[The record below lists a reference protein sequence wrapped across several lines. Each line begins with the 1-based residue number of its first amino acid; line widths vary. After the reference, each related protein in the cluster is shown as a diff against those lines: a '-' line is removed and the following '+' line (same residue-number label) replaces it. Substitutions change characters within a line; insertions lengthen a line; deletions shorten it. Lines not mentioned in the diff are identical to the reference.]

1 MTVPRTVGAILK
13 EHTTLEVECID
24 RMYLNVYVPP
34 LQHEGGVA
42 RFFRTHRGHP
52 VVSSVLMAPIS
63 KAFVAAIE
71 TFAATQ
77 RIPLITFAKD
87 ERKDDVMAARLAHF
101 REDEGVVF
109 IGKAQEKTPVFRTEK
124 RVNPRTGQR
133 YPWLARSTAMVNHFY
148 FYAVDRDFGP
158 FFLKFGTYFPYTGK
172 LCLNGHEYVK
182 RQLAQ
187 RGMAYEALDNGI
199 LSCAEPAQL
208 QTLCDGL
215 SGAKIEALLRKWL
228 ARLPHPFTARDRRA
242 GYRYR
247 LSIWQAEFSLTQVL
261 DRPATGRTFFEEVIR
276 ENLDVG
282 RPDQVQLIFDRRVST
297 RTPGRF
303 RTRVITE
310 GVTPSLH
317 VDYKHTRIKQ
327 YHKEGRALR
336 TETTINDAYDFAI
349 GRRLSH
355 LSALRKVGFHA
366 NRRLLDVQRISHDCA
381 IGDAAFTRISRPVT
395 VEGQRAAALR
405 FADPVVLAL
414 LSVLVVFRLLPDGW
428 RHRDLG
434 PPLATLLGL
443 PAVTPGR
450 MTYQLRRLRLHGLI
464 ARLPGTHR
472 YRVTEPGLRL
482 ALFFTR
488 VHARLFRPGLSVVMP
503 DAAQDD
509 APLRRA
515 FAHLERTMD
524 QWCAEAKL
532 AA

>member
-1 MTVPRTVGAILK
+1 M
-13 EHTTLEVECID
+13 
-24 RMYLNVYVPP
+24 
-34 LQHEGGVA
+34 
-42 RFFRTHRGHP
+42 
-52 VVSSVLMAPIS
+52 
-63 KAFVAAIE
+63 
-71 TFAATQ
+71 
-77 RIPLITFAKD
+77 
-87 ERKDDVMAARLAHF
+87 
-101 REDEGVVF
+101 
-109 IGKAQEKTPVFRTEK
+109 
-124 RVNPRTGQR
+124 
-133 YPWLARSTAMVNHFY
+133 
-148 FYAVDRDFGP
+148 
-158 FFLKFGTYFPYTGK
+158 
-172 LCLNGHEYVK
+172 
-182 RQLAQ
+182 
-187 RGMAYEALDNGI
+187 
-199 LSCAEPAQL
+199 
-208 QTLCDGL
+208 
-215 SGAKIEALLRKWL
+215 
-228 ARLPHPFTARDRRA
+228 
-242 GYRYR
+242 
-247 LSIWQAEFSLTQVL
+247 
-261 DRPATGRTFFEEVIR
+261 TGRVFFEEVIR
-276 ENLDVG
+276 ENLDLG
-282 RPDQVQLIFDRRVST
+282 RPDQVQLIFDRRVT
-297 RTPGRF
+297 WQTPGRF

-355 LSALRKVGFHA
+355 LSALRKVGFQA

-395 VEGQRAAALR
+395 VHGQRAAALR

-414 LSVLVVFRLLPDGW
+414 LSLLVVFRMLPDGW

-434 PPLATLLGL
+434 AHLATLLGL

-464 ARLPGTHR
+464 ARFPGTHR
-472 YRVTEPGLRL
+472 YQVTEPGLRL

-503 DAAQDD
+503 DAAQGD

-515 FAHLERTMD
+515 FVHLEHAMD